1 MENLATVVAAVVKSL
16 PTKPSNDSLSVLPQP
31 PEADRARAIYRI
43 IAEVEMVKMINP
55 PATDQQREALMRLLS
70 ATGRPIEEI
79 ARMGRSV
86 VTKPTFG
93 NIAFEHWELEDD
105 RPRLNRVPEKEPD
118 RYCMECNCN
127 HKWDEICPILL
138 NDPLALK

>member
-93 NIAFEHWELEDD
+93 KLPLSIGSWRMVD
-105 RPRLNRVPEKEPD
+105 RGSIECQRKNQIGTAWSATAITSGTRFV
-118 RYCMECNCN
+118 RYS
-127 HKWDEICPILL
+127 
-138 NDPLALK
+138 